1 MAKKMGYS
9 ATTTSVS
16 AGMKHSPTAAAAV
29 MMGDSRRMSTP
40 HLKGSST
47 VSMVPIT

>member
-9 ATTTSVS
+9 AITTSVS
-16 AGMKHSPTAAAAV
+16 AGMKHSPIAAAAV